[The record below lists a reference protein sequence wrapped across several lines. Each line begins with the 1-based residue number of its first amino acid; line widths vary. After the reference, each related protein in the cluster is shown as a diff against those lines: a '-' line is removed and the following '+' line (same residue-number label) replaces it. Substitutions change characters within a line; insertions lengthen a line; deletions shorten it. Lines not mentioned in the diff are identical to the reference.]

1 MTVGSAVDGTRATD
15 GPATHQL
22 AGPFPRLLPWVLTV
36 GGAVGLLASAI
47 LTVERGNVL
56 ADTDYVPSCDLGS
69 VLSCGSVMRS
79 PEASLF
85 GFPNSLIGIA
95 GFAIV
100 LTVGVAMLA
109 GAVFRSWFRRGL
121 QVGAAAGVVLVH
133 VLIVITLYRIGA
145 LCPYC
150 MVVWAVTVPIFWYVT
165 LDGLAGTRR
174 NGVTGV
180 LLRYHSVPVVLWGV
194 AVLVLILARFWPEWR

>member
-1 MTVGSAVDGTRATD
+1 MTVAPATD

-22 AGPFPRLLPWVLTV
+22 AGPFPRLLPWVLSI

-56 ADTDYVPSCDLGS
+56 ADADYVPSCDLGS

-100 LTVGVAMLA
+100 LTVGAAMLA
-109 GAVFRSWFRRGL
+109 GAVFRPWFRTGL

-133 VLIVITLYRIGA
+133 ALIVITLYRIGA

-150 MVVWAVTVPIFWYVT
+150 MVVWAVTVPVFWYVT
-165 LDGLAGTRR
+165 LDNLARARSGNALTL
-174 NGVTGV
+174 
-180 LLRYHSVPVVLWGV
+180 LLRYHSVPVLLWGITV
-194 AVLVLILARFWPEWR
+194 AALIVARFWPEWR